1 MKSEAKNLKKEHV
14 KWYTHKIILPFGIVS
29 DYFSIWHWFG
39 QWAGWAD
46 TVYKSARFWPTDME
60 LHFISN
66 SSRNLMVCLAIQAE
80 NPSFSHVVGY
90 CWTTWAN
97 VCMHLE
103 LRLVWYMA
111 AMVSMPDT
119 ASDKWRL
126 SFYAIKQWKKK
137 FFFFFT
143 PASVKTPRAKS
154 E

>member
-1 MKSEAKNLKKEHV
+1 MRADNQALNWMKFVAKNLKKEHV
-14 KWYTHKIILPFGIVS
+14 KWYTHKIILLPFGVVS

-103 LRLVWYMA
+103 LRLVWYIYGCHG
-111 AMVSMPDT
+111 V
-119 ASDKWRL
+119 
-126 SFYAIKQWKKK
+126 YA
-137 FFFFFT
+137 
-143 PASVKTPRAKS
+143 RYR
-154 E
+154 